1 MSEEITTSQKEILE
15 EKEKHDIQLSV
26 ALSSFVNFSDINC
39 TNDNG
44 EYQYKRKTVGEIL
57 EAEKNRLENLKS
69 ATKTQK
75 NDLDEPI
82 DISKDDLEYLPKE
95 IAHTEFI
102 VNQLNLGNL
111 ILMDSSLMYKNDEEF
126 KKLGMNNGIRVYILS
141 NPNDNSLYVVSKG
154 TAPGEFSVLS
164 DMIFASEKE
173 PVTTNQ
179 EKKDDLIDIN
189 DNDQDGEMTIENKNE
204 DELRKYAIGKQNIIF
219 NNAVSKLLEPY
230 MGENG
235 DFTNEW
241 KNIYFIGHS
250 SGGNKVINLFA
261 NHILKSN
268 TSKEDLERCKCICIN
283 SIGWARETKN
293 YFEGQ
298 FKEKNIDFKKF
309 ADRVID
315 VKGSTDPISVM
326 NENPI
331 GKTVFMKSK
340 GHYTEDIN
348 IDKFVNLP
356 DRKYYMSALFFI
368 YIKNYLSGIK
378 NLAKREE
385 RIKTTLKAI
394 DYWGCGKLINVLG
407 EDVTNYRTKVFI
419 IVSLVLFKNY
429 VKAWFVVYIFRRQ
442 PPIEINS
449 DEKNQFRVP
458 IKAENSFIDNIN
470 IKAELKETQPPLM
483 TTVYQIKT

>member
-283 SIGWARETKN
+283 SIGWADETKS
-293 YFEGQ
+293 YFKKQ
-298 FKEKNIDFKKF
+298 FKDRNIDFKKF
-309 ADRVID
+309 ANRVTD
-315 VKGSTDPISVM
+315 VKGSTDTISVI
-326 NENPI
+326 NKNPI
-331 GKTVFMKSK
+331 GKTVFMKSS

-348 IDKFVNLP
+348 IDKFIDLP
-356 DRKYYMSALFFI
+356 DNKYYVCIQFFT
-368 YIKNYLSGIK
+368 YLENYLSEIK
-378 NLAKREE
+378 DPVEKDEKIE
-385 RIKTTLKAI
+385 TILKAF
-394 DYWGCGKLINVLG
+394 DYKKNRQQTNVYG
-407 EDVTNYRTKVFI
+407 DDITTYRTKIFI
-419 IVSLVLFKNY
+419 IVLWVLLKY
-429 VKAWFVVYIFRRQ
+429 YIKAWFVVYVFRIK
-442 PPIEINS
+442 PLIEINPKITTEYYERRDS
-449 DEKNQFRVP
+449 IIGNNRDINRNQEIQDPF
-458 IKAENSFIDNIN
+458 
-470 IKAELKETQPPLM
+470 LM
-483 TTVYQIKT
+483 TNTQLI